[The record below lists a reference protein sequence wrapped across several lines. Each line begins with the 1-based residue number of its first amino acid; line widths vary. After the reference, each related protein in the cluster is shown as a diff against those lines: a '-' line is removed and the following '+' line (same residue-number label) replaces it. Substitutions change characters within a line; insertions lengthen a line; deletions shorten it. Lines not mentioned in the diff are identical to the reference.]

1 MAEEIIYSE
10 KLQSNKTE
18 ALFVGL
24 TVVFFLVF
32 MWRMSLGS
40 LDVLGAVFLAFFVMF
55 LFYSLNYRTLVIQIS
70 ATALRLKFGIL
81 SWRVALDNIENCRLD
96 ELPTL
101 MRQGGAG
108 IHFMLIR
115 NRYRASLNFLEYP
128 RVVVALKKKIGP
140 VRDISFST
148 QQPDEIIQV
157 IKRLNHETQRSTKIH
172 QENLIFPS

>member
-1 MAEEIIYSE
+1 MAEEIIYTE

-18 ALFVGL
+18 ALFAGL

-70 ATALRLKFGIL
+70 VTALRIKFGIL
-81 SWRVALDNIENCRLD
+81 SWRVPLENIEGCRLD

-148 QQPDEIIQV
+148 RQPEEIIQV
-157 IKRLNHETQRSTKIH
+157 IKRLNHEAQRYTKKT
-172 QENLIFPS
+172 

>member
-1 MAEEIIYSE
+1 MAEEIIYTE

-24 TVVFFLVF
+24 TVVFLLMFV
-32 MWRMSLGS
+32 WRMSTGS

-81 SWRVALDNIENCRLD
+81 SWRVPLENIEGCRLD
-96 ELPTL
+96 ELPTM

-148 QQPDEIIQV
+148 RQPDEIIRLIQ
-157 IKRLNHETQRSTKIH
+157 RLNHERHEEAQRYTKKT
-172 QENLIFPS
+172 L

>member
-1 MAEEIIYSE
+1 
-10 KLQSNKTE
+10 
-18 ALFVGL
+18 
-24 TVVFFLVF
+24 
-32 MWRMSLGS
+32 MSLGS

-55 LFYSLNYRTLVIQIS
+55 LFYSLSYRTLVIQLS
-70 ATALRLKFGIL
+70 PATLRLKFGVI
-81 SWRVALDNIENCRLD
+81 SWRVPLENIEGCRLD

-148 QQPDEIIQV
+148 RQPEEIVRLIQ
-157 IKRLNHETQRSTKIH
+157 RLNHEEHKES
-172 QENLIFPS
+172 F

>member
-1 MAEEIIYSE
+1 MAEEIIYTE

-18 ALFVGL
+18 ALFAGL
-24 TVVFFLVF
+24 AVVFFLVF

-70 ATALRLKFGIL
+70 VTALRIKFGIL
-81 SWRVALDNIENCRLD
+81 SWRVPLENIEGCRLD

-148 QQPDEIIQV
+148 RQPEEIIQV
-157 IKRLNHETQRSTKIH
+157 IKRLNHEAQRYTKKT
-172 QENLIFPS
+172 